1 MGLGTAFTVLAVL
14 EAHDKISSVIEKVD
28 AVLDGFSDTTQKAA
42 ESAASAGAK
51 IDESLLRTASGA
63 DAVEL
68 ADARLATAQE
78 KLTAS
83 TLAQANAEK
92 ALLDARASIASE
104 EELATAADALA
115 AAQKRATAAA
125 TELASAQETLK
136 VYEKEAVDADLV
148 AAATDR
154 VAAAQERAAG
164 ATAELTAAQERQ
176 SALVTNEDVIAAANT
191 LTAAER
197 DAAKASTEVTA
208 AQERQTATQRAAVLA
223 TDEGAAAAE
232 AQAAAQAKEAEAA
245 KASADANEMA
255 SKAMTIGAIAVAAIG
270 YESIKAAGNFE
281 SLTEHLVTD
290 AGESQANLKKVQ
302 AGILA
307 ISVATGTSTTDLAN
321 GMYHIESAG
330 YHGAAGLTVLKTA
343 AEGAKVGGADL
354 DTVSRVLVGSMN
366 AYHVAGS
373 GATAMM
379 NEMIA
384 TTGAGDMRME
394 DLASSLSAVTP
405 VAAAAH
411 ISFAQVGG
419 AIATMTAQGMTAQQ
433 ATQDLAHSISSL
445 QNPNSVQV
453 KEMQALGINVNDLST
468 KMGARGLTGTYNVLI
483 KAITAQM
490 GPAGTVMLSAFN
502 NSTQAAA
509 NANVMIKAMPSSLQT
524 LAKAYMAGSITQS
537 QWTADL
543 KGLPPI
549 QAAAMRQFGTL
560 ADKTKQFSSQLT
572 SGSPAAQTF
581 TAALSKATGGT
592 TGLKTALMLT
602 GQHAATFAGNVQTVA
617 DAATKGG
624 KDVDNWSKIQ
634 GTFNQKMAVAKAA
647 VEAAGVSI
655 GTVLL
660 PVVSKIAGYVVDIIG
675 PMATWIAKNQSL
687 MKTILEFVGPIVL
700 LLGAF
705 LAAVKV
711 IGFVEDAFTAL
722 KIVMME
728 NPWVLLA
735 IAVIAIAILIY
746 KNWGAISKFLEGIW
760 RWIAKTA
767 ESIWN
772 PIAKFFEG
780 LWKDISG
787 IFNDAVS
794 AVVGIIENW
803 YPLILGVLSGG
814 ILLIPA
820 LIFKYWSQISGFFSR
835 VGKDVLS
842 ALTEAWDAVTK
853 VTSTV
858 WNAILGF
865 FKKWWPL
872 LFVIFTG
879 PIAVLDALWNHF
891 GDAILSA
898 AQATWNA
905 IAGFFVTI
913 WDAITSAAQVAWNAV
928 ASFFDGLWHGI
939 SAVAKAAWDGIT
951 AVLGAVWS
959 GIKSIASAVWEDV
972 KLSIIDPVEIVWSYL
987 QTVAHSM
994 MSLLESAWR
1003 SIESVASSIWHAIES
1018 AIVSPLESAWH
1029 TVTSVVSS
1037 IASSIWSGLMSA
1049 WHAVENIGSWF
1060 LSIGSDIVNGIISGV
1075 ENAGA
1080 ALMNTLGNLASDAL
1094 DAAKSFLGIG
1104 SPSKLF
1110 RDEVGQWIP
1119 HGIAEGVTAY
1129 ASVAQKAVSDL
1140 SDSLTGTAHTAVTGS
1155 LSLAGSG
1162 LTALGSGGGGSS
1174 GGLVLQIDL
1183 RGATIANQQAMNQL
1197 ADSMGKAVVKKLA
1210 QAGVHIKS

>member
-1 MGLGTAFTVLAVL
+1 VGLGTAFTILAVL
-14 EAHDKISSVIEKVD
+14 EAHDKISGVIEKID
-28 AVLDGFSDTTQKAA
+28 GVLDSFSDTAKKAA
-42 ESAASAGAK
+42 DSAAAAGAK
-51 IDESLLRTASGA
+51 IDESLLQTASGA

-68 ADARLATAQE
+68 ADARLAEAQN

-92 ALLDARASIASE
+92 ALLEARASIASD

-115 AAQKRATAAA
+115 AAQGRAADAA
-125 TELASAQETLK
+125 TELS
-136 VYEKEAVDADLV
+136 
-148 AAATDR
+148 
-154 VAAAQERAAG
+154 AAQAG
-164 ATAELTAAQERQ
+164 LK
-176 SALVTNEDVIAAANT
+176 SAV
-191 LTAAER
+191 
-197 DAAKASTEVTA
+197 AAKASEDELAIATAAVTA
-208 AQERQTATQRAAVLA
+208 AQERAVVATTELTEAQERQAALVTSEDAAKAADALTAAEKRTASATSEASAAQKAQIDTQRAAVLA
-223 TDEGAAAAE
+223 TDEGAAAAD

-245 KASADANEMA
+245 KASADANAMA

-270 YESIKAAGNFE
+270 YESIKAAGNFQ

-290 AGESQANLKKVQ
+290 AGESQGNLKKVQ

-366 AYHVAGS
+366 AYRVAGS

-384 TTGAGDMRME
+384 TTGAGDMKME

-445 QNPNSVQV
+445 QNPNAVQT
-453 KEMQALGINVNDLST
+453 KEMQSLGINVDDLST
-468 KMGARGLTGTYNVLI
+468 KMGSRGLTGTYNVLI
-483 KAITAQM
+483 KAITAHM
-490 GPAGTVMLSAFN
+490 GPAGTVIMSAFN

-509 NANVMIKAMPSSLQT
+509 SANTMIKAMPSSLQS
-524 LAKAYMAGSITQS
+524 LAKAYLAGSITQN
-537 QWTADL
+537 QWTTDL

-549 QAAAMRQFGTL
+549 QAAAMKQFGTL

-572 SGSPAAQTF
+572 SGGPAAQTF
-581 TAALSKATGGT
+581 SAALSKMTGGT

-602 GQHAATFAGNVQTVA
+602 GSHASTFAANVKTVS

-624 KDVDNWSKIQ
+624 KNVDNWSKIQ
-634 GTFNQKMAVAKAA
+634 GTFNQKLAVAKAA

-660 PVVSKIAGYVVDIIG
+660 PVVSKIVGYVVNIIG
-675 PMATWIAKNQSL
+675 PMATWISKNQGL
-687 MKTILEFVGPIVL
+687 IKTILEFVGPIVA

-705 LAAVKV
+705 LTAVK
-711 IGFVEDAFTAL
+711 IIDFVKGAFMAL

-728 NPWVLLA
+728 NPWILLA
-735 IAVIAIAILIY
+735 IAVIAIAIIIY

-760 RWIAKTA
+760 HWIAKTA

-780 LWKDISG
+780 LWDDISN
-787 IFNDAVS
+787 IFNEAVS
-794 AVVGIIENW
+794 TVVGIIKDW
-803 YPLILGVLSGG
+803 YPLILGILSGG
-814 ILLIPA
+814 ILLLPA
-820 LIFKYWSQISGFFSR
+820 LIFKYWDQISGFFTKI
-835 VGKDVLS
+835 GHDVLS

-872 LFVIFTG
+872 LLVIFAL
-879 PIAVLDALWNHF
+879 PIAVIMAIWNHF
-891 GDAILSA
+891 GNDIMSA
-898 AQATWNA
+898 AQSTWNA
-905 IAGFFVTI
+905 IAGFFETI
-913 WDAITSAAQVAWNAV
+913 WNAISSTAQTVWNAV
-928 ASFFDGLWHGI
+928 SGFFEGLWKG
-939 SAVAKAAWDGIT
+939 
-951 AVLGAVWS
+951 
-959 GIKSIASAVWEDV
+959 
-972 KLSIIDPVEIVWSYL
+972 
-987 QTVAHSM
+987 
-994 MSLLESAWR
+994 
-1003 SIESVASSIWHAIES
+1003 IESVAQSVWNAISGFLSTVWHAISSAADTAWTELMVLGREMDSFLEGIWKHIASIAES
-1018 AIVSPLESAWH
+1018 GWNLVKTYIITPITSAWQTLVRIGGDIVNAISDALH
-1029 TVTSVVSS
+1029 K
-1037 IASSIWSGLMSA
+1037 A
-1049 WHAVENIGSWF
+1049 WDAVKDVGSWF
-1060 LSIGSDIVNGIISGV
+1060 LQIGSDIVNGIISGV
-1075 ENAGA
+1075 ENAGGS
-1080 ALMNTLGNLASDAL
+1080 LFSSLENLAGGAL
-1094 DAAKSFLGIG
+1094 NAAKHFLGIN

-1110 RDEVGQWIP
+1110 ADNVGKSIP
-1119 HGIAEGVTAY
+1119 EGIAKGINDH
-1129 ASVAQKAVSDL
+1129 ASLAHKAVQAL
-1140 SDSLTGTAHTAVTGS
+1140 SSGLTATAHTAVTGS

-1162 LTALGSGGGGSS
+1162 LTAMGAGGGAGS

-1183 RGATIANQQAMNQL
+1183 RGATITNQQAINQL
-1197 ADSMGKAVVKKLA
+1197 ADTIGKAVVKKLA
-1210 QAGVHIKS
+1210 PAGVHIRA